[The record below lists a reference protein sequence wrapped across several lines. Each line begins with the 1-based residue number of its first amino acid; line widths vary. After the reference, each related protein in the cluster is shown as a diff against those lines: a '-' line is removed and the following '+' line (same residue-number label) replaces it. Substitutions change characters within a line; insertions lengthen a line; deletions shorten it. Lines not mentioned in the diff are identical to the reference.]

1 MTSKEKRNAAKAS
14 GSVHC
19 HSALVTRIAL
29 FLNYLSR
36 ENFQKLIRDTK
47 GRPLTSEGDLLKYM
61 ITQGYINAADAP
73 SLKKTCLSFARA
85 QKDTRFG
92 SLCIQFEFLT
102 QSNLNLALEEQKKLS
117 TDGRTIFLGDL
128 LVEAGMISQRQQKLV
143 LRKQKMDLDFKV
155 ALVGF
160 APNTREIKEKDV
172 TIYIPED
179 GLTAWMVKNKQFDP
193 DMLLSDLKEIIERN
207 GIIYGMADD
216 ITLAAFLASP
226 QDPDERFELAKGLAP
241 VPGKDA
247 RIFYLFDKDYLSPGS
262 VENDGSIDYRNR
274 GDIPFVRTDTVLAEK
289 IPSKSGRDGVNVFG
303 DVVEAPPPMDLDII
317 CGKGVALSEDRLKAV
332 ATLDGYPKLSQEGTL
347 SVSDA
352 HVIRGDVDFTT
363 GHVKFDKNVF
373 ITGAIKAGFRVE
385 ANDVVAR
392 AVDGGIIHA
401 RGDVSVANGITDGT
415 IKAKG
420 HVSAGFIHRSTI
432 ACLGNME
439 IDKEVVESDILLEG
453 TFEMSRGKMY
463 ASSVAA
469 RGGARIYHIG
479 SVKAV
484 PSTITVGV
492 SPYIASELRFINRK
506 VEKSQTDFDTK
517 TSEQETLKKSLEE
530 IESTIERIQTAAVTD
545 GGEGFPDLSGPEDQ
559 QAALKAL
566 RHEKQKLQAKIIKVG
581 LDIRVAKE
589 EIAHWINEKFEIKRQ
604 NKTNPPRPILDI
616 RGRILAG
623 TRVKG
628 IHSSTLISRDLARVR
643 LIEMSCASDH
653 KDGKLSWE
661 MVANRL

>member
-1 MTSKEKRNAAKAS
+1 MTSKEKRSAAKAS
-14 GSVHC
+14 GRVHC

-36 ENFQKLIRDTK
+36 ENFQHLIRETK
-47 GRPLTSEGDLLKYM
+47 GRPLTSEGDLLKFM
-61 ITQGYINAADAP
+61 IAKGYINAADAP
-73 SLKKTCLSFARA
+73 ALKKTCLSFARA
-85 QKDTRFG
+85 QEDTRFG

-102 QSNLNLALEEQKKLS
+102 QSNLNLALEEQKNLS
-117 TDGRTIFLGDL
+117 TDGRTVFLGDL
-128 LVEAGMISQRQQKLV
+128 LVEAGMISQRQQKLI
-143 LRKQKMDLDFKV
+143 LKKQKMDLDFKET
-155 ALVGF
+155 LTDF
-160 APNTREIKEKDV
+160 AANTREIKEDDV

-179 GLTAWMVKNKQFDP
+179 GLTAWMVKTKNCDP
-193 DMLLSDLKEIIERN
+193 DLLLTDLKEIIERT

-216 ITLAAFLASP
+216 IALASFLASP
-226 QDPDERFELAKGLAP
+226 QDPDDRFELAKGLPP

-247 RIFYLFDKDYLSPGS
+247 RVFYLFDKDYLSPGK

-274 GDIPFVRTDTVLAEK
+274 GEIPFVRTDAVLAEK
-289 IPSKSGRDGVNVFG
+289 IPSTSGRDGVNVFG
-303 DVVEAPPPMDLDII
+303 DVVEAPLPLDMDII
-317 CGKGVALSEDRLKAV
+317 CGKGVTLSEDRLKAV
-332 ATLDGYPKLSQEGTL
+332 AVLDGYPKLSQEGTL

-401 RGDVSVANGITDGT
+401 RGDVSIANGITDGT

-420 HVSAGFIHRSTI
+420 RVSAGFIHRSI
-432 ACLGNME
+432 ISCLGNME

-469 RGGARIYHIG
+469 RGGAKIYQIG

-484 PSTITVGV
+484 ASTITVGV

-506 VEKSQTDFDTK
+506 IEKSQTDFETK
-517 TSEQETLKKSLEE
+517 TSEKDTLQTNLKD
-530 IESTIERIQTAAVTD
+530 IEATIEQIRTAAVT
-545 GGEGFPDLSGPEDQ
+545 GGNAAFPDLSGPDDH

-566 RHEKQKLQAKIIKVG
+566 GHERQRVQAKIIKLG
-581 LDIRVAKE
+581 LDIRAAKE
-589 EIAHWINEKFEIKRQ
+589 EIAHWVNEKFEIKRQ
-604 NKTNPPRPILDI
+604 NKTNPPRPILDV
-616 RGRILAG
+616 RGPILTG

-628 IHSSTLISRDLARVR
+628 IHSSTVISRDLARVR
-643 LIEMSCASDH
+643 LIEMSCASDR
-653 KDGKLSWE
+653 KDGRLSWE